1 MTHDETTHHL
11 PETTS
16 WNLKGARDDLGSA
29 RCYVTAA
36 LLMLKGLPIS
46 DNHRK
51 AIEVVTSDALDR
63 MDCAAEGL
71 DIVLAPEGA
80 A

>member
-16 WNLKGARDDLGSA
+16 WNLKAARDDLGSA
-29 RCYVTAA
+29 RSYVTGA
-36 LLMLKGLPIS
+36 LLMLKGLPIG
-46 DNHRK
+46 DAHRE
-51 AIEVVTSDALDR
+51 AIELVVSDALDR
-63 MDCAAEGL
+63 MGDVAEGL
-71 DIVLAPEGA
+71 DIVLKPAGA